1 MHLGLPNACFYDII
15 IEVLSFTGSDVL
27 RFVEGGIH
35 MLWIDGLLVFISLV
49 LIALVMIQES
59 KDDVKNTFSGEK
71 SELFK
76 NQKQRGPE
84 LFFARATLV
93 TSIVF
98 GVLSIVRLIL

>member
-1 MHLGLPNACFYDII
+1 MHWY
-15 IEVLSFTGSDVL
+15 
-27 RFVEGGIH
+27 
-35 MLWIDGLLVFISLV
+35 DGLLMFVSLV

-84 LFFARATLV
+84 LFFARATLG

-98 GVLSIVRLIL
+98 GVVTILALIL